1 MRDLHSLS
9 LLSGCITTPDM
20 AKVTLQP
27 SDPTDSLSTLEAFAV
42 DTKGSSAVPS
52 VPHEEEGKK
61 KKRFLVFFV
70 HETGRLSACTKPVQ
84 RSPLWGAPDRKIMA
98 LRLMT
103 ALYNTAIFNSSADSN
118 KCDSW
123 DKRYEPKLL
132 PVLGSIRSEGEATLW
147 EKHYE
152 VIDLRRRYGD

>member
-9 LLSGCITTPDM
+9 LLSGSITIPDM

-27 SDPTDSLSTLEAFAV
+27 PNPTESLSTLEAFSV
-42 DTKGSSAVPS
+42 NTKGSSAVPS
-52 VPHEEEGKK
+52 VLHEEEGKK
-61 KKRFLVFFV
+61 NTAPSVLCARHAEELQVKAGWPSLAY
-70 HETGRLSACTKPVQ
+70 ETCTKPAQ
-84 RSPLWGAPDRKIMA
+84 RSPLWGATDRKIMA
-98 LRLMT
+98 LHLMT

-132 PVLGSIRSEGEATLW
+132 PELGSIRS
-147 EKHYE
+147 
-152 VIDLRRRYGD
+152 